1 MSSCDIEILVA
12 HLPPPLSCTSNF
24 ALVRASLLAT
34 SMFLGGK
41 VLLEGRELTRE
52 YSVAW
57 KWSVS
62 PVCVA
67 VISFLNISQLVVDK
81 LLILLGLP
89 KAKGSCTAC
98 SNTSW
103 QYGACSK

>member
-41 VLLEGRELTRE
+41 VLLEGKELTRE

-62 PVCVA
+62 PRLRCRYFIFA
-67 VISFLNISQLVVDK
+67 YFSI
-81 LLILLGLP
+81 G
-89 KAKGSCTAC
+89 G
-98 SNTSW
+98 
-103 QYGACSK
+103 